1 MPATAERA
9 RKAMARKIVSA
20 VVAPTPTRKPARHD
34 RVTVCEAMIA
44 FTGPGG
50 APRESPMPMPAR
62 TVATTSRTT
71 TRHRAVTFQRGAGI
85 LIATATLARAD
96 AHRGI
101 DVQPGAVPETG
112 RRGPGSRLRL
122 RRTGPDLDHLGTGET
137 PVRGG
142 RPREAPPTPDRA
154 SATIPVP
161 SGGPRSVRR
170 LHRRP
175 RAGRNAGLQRPFPR
189 GAVGPA
195 DRGAGEDLLALRPG
209 RCGDGPGCRRDGRE
223 RRRAAGS
230 PAKGPR
236 RRPGPAVLPGRRACP
251 PRQAGRRRAEVP
263 RGPRGPTR
271 PRAHP

>member
-1 MPATAERA
+1 MPATAARA

-50 APRESPMPMPAR
+50 APRESPMPIPAR
-62 TVATTSRTT
+62 TVARTSRTT
-71 TRHRAVTFQRGAGI
+71 IPPTHGHASACAGI
-85 LIATATLARAD
+85 LIPTATLGRAD
-96 AHRGI
+96 AHRCV

-112 RRGPGSRLRL
+112 RRGPGSGFRL
-122 RRTGPDLDHLGTGET
+122 RRTGPDLDHVGTGEA

-142 RPREAPPTPDRA
+142 RPCQATPAPDRA
-154 SATIPVP
+154 SAAVPVP

-175 RAGRNAGLQRPFPR
+175 RAGGDGGLQRPFPG

-195 DRGAGEDLLALRPG
+195 DRGAGEDLLALRPRRRGHGPG
-209 RCGDGPGCRRDGRE
+209 RRGDGRK
-223 RRRAAGS
+223 RRRVAGG
-230 PAKGPR
+230 PAKGP
-236 RRPGPAVLPGRRACP
+236 
-251 PRQAGRRRAEVP
+251 
-263 RGPRGPTR
+263 
-271 PRAHP
+271 